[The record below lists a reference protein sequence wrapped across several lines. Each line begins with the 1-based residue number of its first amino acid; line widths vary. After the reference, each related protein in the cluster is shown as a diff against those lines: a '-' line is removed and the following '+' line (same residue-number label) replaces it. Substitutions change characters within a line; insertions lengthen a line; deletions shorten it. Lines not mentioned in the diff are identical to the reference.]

1 MNDISPYNPLA
12 EVFGYPISNETD
24 EARTHRNNKF
34 CPYHN
39 ITAKCTK
46 VDKIDPL
53 GVCTMYHK
61 STPVI
66 TCPVRFR
73 QNWAMIS
80 DAAKFFFGDTS
91 SYLALPEIRL
101 IDKNGRAAG
110 NIDYVLVQH
119 DDRGRILDFAS
130 LEVQAVYISGT
141 IRGAFRTYMETQS
154 PVFEWRGV
162 TKFPRPDYLSSS
174 NKRLIPQMLT
184 KGGIF
189 KQWAKKQA
197 VAVQTTFFKTLP
209 DLVEVLPEEADLA
222 WLLYDLIP
230 SEDGLKYILTHTRT
244 VYTQF
249 ETALLKFTAP
259 EAGDIS
265 QFVKGL
271 QKEVD
276 NKLTVRPQS
285 ARDFENLLSVND
297 GGEDE

>member
-1 MNDISPYNPLA
+1 MNSISPYNPLA
-12 EVFGYPISNETD
+12 EIFGYPINNETV
-24 EARTHRNNKF
+24 EAKVHRGNKF

-46 VDKIDPL
+46 VDKLDPL

-73 QNWAMIS
+73 QNWTIIA

-119 DDRGRILDFAS
+119 DDRGRILNFAS

-154 PVFEWRGV
+154 PDFEWRGV
-162 TKFPRPDYLSSS
+162 TKYPRPDYLSSS

-189 KQWAKKQA
+189 RQWAKKQA
-197 VAVQTTFFKTLP
+197 VVVQTTFFNTLP
-209 DLVEVLPEEADLA
+209 DLIEVSPEEADLA
-222 WLLYDLIP
+222 WLLYDLVP
-230 SEDGLKYILTHTRT
+230 SNDGLRYDLTHTRT

-249 ETALLKFTAP
+249 EIALLKFTAP
-259 EAGDIS
+259 EAGDIN
-265 QFVKGL
+265 QFLKGL

-276 NKLTVRPQS
+276 TKLTVRPEI
-285 ARDFENLLSVND
+285 ARDFEDLLNND
-297 GGEDE
+297 RGDNE